1 MNRRCFLRTCA
12 LGVAAS
18 AAAASGSLVAR
29 AAEPAS
35 TIARVGVVYP
45 GSPASAPRGVAVFWE
60 RLNELGWTE
69 GRNLAIEARWAEGR
83 IDRLP
88 ALMHEVI
95 GRRVDVIVTYTTPAA
110 LAARSATKTIPIVVA
125 AMSDPVGA
133 GVAASLARPGGN
145 LTGLSSEI
153 EEDLSGKW
161 LELLQEVVPH
171 LSTVAV
177 ISNPDSLFSRNMAE
191 HLKALAPARG
201 LKLRVID
208 VREPSALDNAFQ
220 QARRRAQAV
229 IVLPDP
235 LTMHHRWQIASL
247 AAKYRLPDMH
257 GLVDHMDAGAL
268 MAYGPDLTVLWER
281 AAVYVDKILR
291 GAEPADLPI
300 EQPAHFGLVVNLK
313 TARVL
318 GLTIPESVLLRADQ
332 VIR

>member
-1 MNRRCFLRTCA
+1 MSRHLA
-12 LGVAAS
+12 LLALALSFAS
-18 AAAASGSLVAR
+18 ATAVLGSPLAR
-29 AAEPAS
+29 AAEP
-35 TIARVGVVYP
+35 TEKIARVGFVHP
-45 GSPASAPRGVAVFWE
+45 GSPASATRGVSVFWQ
-60 RLNELGWTE
+60 RLNELGWVE
-69 GRNLAIEARWAEGR
+69 GRNLVIEARWAEGR

-95 GRRVDVIVTYTTPAA
+95 GRRVDVIVTNTTPAA
-110 LAARSATKTIPIVVA
+110 IAAKNATKTIPIVVA
-125 AMSDPVGA
+125 AMGDPVGT

-145 LTGLSSEI
+145 LTGLSSQI
-153 EEDLSGKW
+153 AEDLSGKW

-171 LSTVAV
+171 LSTVGV

-191 HLKALAPARG
+191 HLKAIARVRG

-208 VREPSALDNAFQ
+208 VREPSALDNAFK

-229 IVLPDP
+229 LVLPDP

-257 GLVDHMDAGAL
+257 GLIDHMDSGAL

-291 GAEPADLPI
+291 GARPGDLPI
-300 EQPAHFGLVVNLK
+300 EQPTRYKLVINLK
-313 TARVL
+313 TARAL
-318 GLTIPESVLLRADQ
+318 GLTIPESVLLRADE